1 MSFVKAHAERSRGLH
16 YFAVFTWL
24 WALGVISI
32 GGLVTSKGVGMAV
45 PDWPT
50 TYGYNMFF
58 FPIRLWEGGIFHEH
72 VHRLVASVLGMLTL
86 VLAVW
91 IWFTESR
98 PWVKWLG
105 GIAAALVVGQG
116 VLGGLRVQLNS
127 YDVLGLPGA
136 IFFGVLH
143 ATTAQLFLC
152 LVGVIAWVTRPSWT
166 PNGLGS
172 GSWLGERKAVWAGAL
187 TFLTLLQLMI
197 AASMRHQH
205 AGLAIPDFPLAYGH
219 LYPPT
224 DSSFLDSVNQRRV
237 DVIDGGIVTAFQ
249 VHLQML
255 HRGVAVTLV
264 SLALFLAFR
273 TRSESSGWKWVFRG
287 WAGLFL
293 GQFCLGAA
301 TIWTNKAADVATAH
315 VALGAITLSF
325 GVLAT
330 FSRSVLEQQGMVRVR
345 SCPQAGTFLQSAP
358 ASVTG
363 PIA

>member
-1 MSFVKAHAERSRGLH
+1 MSSGKTHIARSRGLH
-16 YFAVFTWL
+16 FFAVFTWL
-24 WALGVISI
+24 WALVVISI

-72 VHRLVASVLGMLTL
+72 VHRLVASILGMLTL

-91 IWFTESR
+91 IWVSEPR
-98 PWVKWLG
+98 RWLKVLG
-105 GIAAALVVGQG
+105 GVAAVLVVGQG

-127 YDVLGLPGA
+127 YDVLGLPGS
-136 IFFGVLH
+136 IFFGVFH
-143 ATTAQLFLC
+143 ATTAQVFLC
-152 LVGVIAWVTRPSWT
+152 LVGVIAWSTRPGWSV
-166 PNGLGS
+166 
-172 GSWLGERKAVWAGAL
+172 WLEESQGWKGDRKALWVGVLAG
-187 TFLTLLQLMI
+187 LTLLQLMI
-197 AASMRHQH
+197 AATMRHQH
-205 AGLAIPDFPLAYGH
+205 SGLAIPDFPLAYGQ

-224 DSSFLDSVNQRRV
+224 DAAFLESVNQRRV

-255 HRGVAVTLV
+255 HRGVAFLLV

-273 TRSESSGWKWVFRG
+273 SQSESSGWMTGFRV

-315 VALGAITLSF
+315 VALGAVTLSF

-330 FSRSVLEQQGMVRVR
+330 FSRSVLEQQGTVRLK
-345 SCPQAGTFLQSAP
+345 SCPQAGTFLQSPA
-358 ASVTG
+358 ASVSG
-363 PIA
+363 PTA

>member
-1 MSFVKAHAERSRGLH
+1 MSSGKTHLARSRGLH
-16 YFAVFTWL
+16 LFAVCTWF
-24 WALGVISI
+24 WALVVISI

-86 VLAVW
+86 ILAIWLWISETRVW
-91 IWFTESR
+91 LKI
-98 PWVKWLG
+98 LG
-105 GIAAALVVGQG
+105 GAAAALVVGQG
-116 VLGGLRVQLNS
+116 VLGGMRVQLNS
-127 YDVLGLPGA
+127 YDVLGLPGS

-143 ATTAQLFLC
+143 ATTAQVFLC
-152 LVGVIAWVTRPSWT
+152 LVGVIAWSTRPDWSAFLDRAAGWK
-166 PNGLGS
+166 GD
-172 GSWLGERKAVWAGAL
+172 RKALWAGLLAG
-187 TFLTLLQLMI
+187 LTLLQLMI
-197 AASMRHQH
+197 AATMRHQH

-219 LYPPT
+219 FYPPT
-224 DSSFLDSVNQRRV
+224 DPAFLESVNQRRV

-255 HRGVAVTLV
+255 HRGVALVLV
-264 SLALFLAFR
+264 SLALLLAVR
-273 TRSESSGWKWVFRG
+273 AQSETSGWKTTFRV
-287 WAGLFL
+287 WAALFL
-293 GQFCLGAA
+293 GQCCLGAA

-330 FSRSVLEQQGMVRVR
+330 FSRSVLEQQGTFRLK
-345 SCPQAGTFLQSAP
+345 SCPQAGTFLQSAS
-358 ASVTG
+358 ASVSGRT
-363 PIA
+363 A

>member
-1 MSFVKAHAERSRGLH
+1 MP
-16 YFAVFTWL
+16 TN
-24 WALGVISI
+24 
-32 GGLVTSKGVGMAV
+32 GVGMAV

-50 TYGYNMFF
+50 TYGYNMFY

-86 VLAVW
+86 LLAVW
-91 IWFTESR
+91 IWFSESR
-98 PWVKWLG
+98 TWVKWLG
-105 GIAAALVVGQG
+105 GIAAALVIGQG

-127 YDVLGLPGA
+127 YDVLGLPGS

-152 LVGVIAWVTRPSWT
+152 LIGVIAWVTRPSWS
-166 PNGLGS
+166 PSGLGS
-172 GSWLGERKAVWAGAL
+172 GIRDGERKVLWAGIL
-187 TFLTLLQLMI
+187 TCLTLLQLMI

-205 AGLAIPDFPLAYGH
+205 AGLAIPDFPLAYGQ

-224 DSSFLDSVNQRRV
+224 DPSFLESVNQRRI
-237 DVIDGGIVTAFQ
+237 DVIDGGVVTAFQ

-255 HRGVAVTLV
+255 HRGVAIALV
-264 SLALFLAFR
+264 SLALLLAFR
-273 TRSESSGWKWVFRG
+273 TRSESSGWKLVFRG
-287 WAGLFL
+287 WAALFL

-315 VALGAITLSF
+315 VTLGAMTLSF

-330 FSRSVLEQQGMVRVR
+330 FSRSLLEQQGKVRLS
-345 SCPQAGTFLQSAP
+345 SCPQGATFLQTAP

-363 PIA
+363 PTA

>member
-1 MSFVKAHAERSRGLH
+1 
-16 YFAVFTWL
+16 
-24 WALGVISI
+24 
-32 GGLVTSKGVGMAV
+32 MAV

-72 VHRLVASVLGMLTL
+72 VHRLVASVLGMLTF

-91 IWFTESR
+91 IWFSESR
-98 PWVKWLG
+98 TWVKYLG

-127 YDVLGLPGA
+127 FDVMGLPGS

-152 LVGVIAWVTRPSWT
+152 LVGLIAWVSRPAWSSIR
-166 PNGLGS
+166 LGS
-172 GSWLGERKAVWAGAL
+172 GVWAGDRKAL
-187 TFLTLLQLMI
+187 WAGGLTCLTLLQLMV

-224 DSSFLDSVNQRRV
+224 DPSFLESVNQHRV

-255 HRGVAVTLV
+255 HRGVAMSLV
-264 SLALFLAFR
+264 SLSLFLAFR
-273 TRSESSGWKWVFRG
+273 TRSESSGWKLVFRG
-287 WAGLFL
+287 WAALFL

-330 FSRSVLEQQGMVRVR
+330 FSRAVLEQQGTVRLR
-345 SCPQAGTFLQSAP
+345 SCPEAGTFLQSAS

-363 PIA
+363 PTA

>member
-1 MSFVKAHAERSRGLH
+1 MSFGTTHTARSRWLH
-16 YFAVFTWL
+16 FFAVFTWL
-24 WALGVISI
+24 WALAVISI
-32 GGLVTSKGVGMAV
+32 GGLVTSKGVGMSV

-86 VLAVW
+86 ILAVW
-91 IWFTESR
+91 IWISESR
-98 PWVKWLG
+98 NWIKWLG
-105 GIAAALVVGQG
+105 GIAATLVVGQG

-127 YDVLGLPGA
+127 YDVLGVPGS

-152 LVGVIAWVTRPSWT
+152 LVGVIAWVTRPSWS
-166 PNGLGS
+166 PNVLGS
-172 GSWLGERKAVWAGAL
+172 AVWTGDRKALWAAAL
-187 TFLTLLQLMI
+187 TCMTLLQLMV

-224 DSSFLDSVNQRRV
+224 DAAFLESVNQRRI
-237 DVIDGGIVTAFQ
+237 DVIDGGVVTAFQ
-249 VHLQML
+249 VHLQMV
-255 HRGVAVTLV
+255 HRGVALALV
-264 SLALFLAFR
+264 SLALLLAFR
-273 TRSESSGWKWVFRG
+273 ARCESSGWKLVFRG

-293 GQFCLGAA
+293 AQFCLGAA

-330 FSRSVLEQQGMVRVR
+330 FSRSVLEQQGMVRLR
-345 SCPQAGTFLQSAP
+345 SCPQAGTFLQSA
-358 ASVTG
+358 AVSVTG
-363 PIA
+363 PTA